1 MDHISEEESEYSN
14 SIHSAEEDN
23 TTDLTED
30 ASIQKHEDYSIKD
43 NDDNISEITNDSI
56 PYMDDSTNVS
66 ER

>member
-30 ASIQKHEDYSIKD
+30 ASIQNDDYSVKD

-66 ER
+66 DR